1 MIMNM
6 PNKLNL
12 KQPKYIL
19 PAILYFPLLGLGY
32 LFINIFHTEIAEEV
46 NTELQTTEY
55 LNAELPSANVKE
67 GLGGKRE
74 NVEKTFGNIR
84 DLSAMENIDN
94 DLDSVKKKE
103 DFSSNYTE
111 KDLEEL
117 AKNARSQG
125 ERELYNDMRRKL
137 QEQAGTARD
146 QSGADFVKD
155 ISDEE
160 RAKIDELRRN
170 NHLDDVEQA
179 LGNIRKNAAGKVA
192 DAQKQAEGEVARL
205 DSLNDVREGINA
217 KLSVKTKTAVTA
229 LDEDEEA
236 TSVVKKV
243 REESDYFNTLSVNE
257 KESSMIKAIVDED
270 IKAVD
275 GSRVRLRLL
284 DDIEINDVVL
294 KKGSYLY
301 CVMSGFI

>member
-1 MIMNM
+1 
-6 PNKLNL
+6 
-12 KQPKYIL
+12 
-19 PAILYFPLLGLGY
+19 
-32 LFINIFHTEIAEEV
+32 
-46 NTELQTTEY
+46 
-55 LNAELPSANVKE
+55 
-67 GLGGKRE
+67 
-74 NVEKTFGNIR
+74 
-84 DLSAMENIDN
+84 MENIDN

-170 NHLDDVEQA
+170 NQLDDVEKA
-179 LGNIRKNAAGKVA
+179 LSNIRKDAAGKVA

-205 DSLNDVREGINA
+205 DSLNDVRE
-217 KLSVKTKTAVTA
+217 
-229 LDEDEEA
+229 
-236 TSVVKKV
+236 
-243 REESDYFNTLSVNE
+243 ESD
-257 KESSMIKAIVDED
+257 
-270 IKAVD
+270 
-275 GSRVRLRLL
+275 
-284 DDIEINDVVL
+284 
-294 KKGSYLY
+294 
-301 CVMSGFI
+301 